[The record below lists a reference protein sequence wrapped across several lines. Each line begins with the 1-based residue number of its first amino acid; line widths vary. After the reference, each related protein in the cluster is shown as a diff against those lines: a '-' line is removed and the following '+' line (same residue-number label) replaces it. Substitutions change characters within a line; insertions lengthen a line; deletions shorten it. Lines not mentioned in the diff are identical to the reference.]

1 MPPPIH
7 AIQQVQPSLPPPVPS
22 TTHPLYK
29 TPPSPPSSTSSSPKI
44 SPHSSP
50 LSSPSHQSTLKRKRQ
65 SKKNLHAPDYGFSIN
80 FPIIPINVSVPNDQM
95 PLVPSPSSIAM
106 KKYSTA
112 VDSRKFLT
120 VYEFMVNNQWII
132 WDYHTGY
139 VHLTGLWK
147 AIGNNK
153 ADIVKLI
160 ENSPELEPDIKRVRG
175 GYLKIQGTWVPFEI
189 AKALAART
197 CYFIR
202 YALIPLFGNDFPES
216 CLKPNEPG
224 FGQLQMRLTDPATK
238 RRRRKRS
245 VNILHQQPQ
254 RPIRI
259 HQHQPPIHA
268 NLQHHPQ
275 SMPMS
280 MQHQQPSIHPMPMQ
294 HQQVPVPFTHPS
306 QYMFKPPIHLPS
318 PPHISRH
325 DSEEHDRAAKRSCL
339 SHSYSFSN
347 IPNSQRHNSL
357 NKEEIHLP
365 SIRALEN
372 SPSFK
377 SQNLPPILPPIINP
391 EIANQKSSDLPS
403 EVLEATRS
411 LQQLSAGVG
420 LGISG
425 VSLQQT
431 SSPSKSNWSFDSQD
445 FKQVESN
452 LRSTPSLPQPHPLK
466 SSVSTTPLSNR
477 LGATATSSMDSKDSK
492 SFETE
497 KLMKIPQTP
506 ETLEKTKRAMDIS
519 GLLS

>member
-1 MPPPIH
+1 MYYYNHFPSTHSMPPPVQTI
-7 AIQQVQPSLPPPVPS
+7 QPSLPPPIPS

-29 TPPSPPSSTSSSPKI
+29 TPPSPPSSTSSSPKM
-44 SPHSSP
+44 SPKSSP
-50 LSSPSHQSTLKRKRQ
+50 LSSPNHQTLKRKRQ
-65 SKKNLHAPDYGFSIN
+65 PKKNLHAPDYGYSVN
-80 FPIIPINVSVPNDQM
+80 FPICPINVPVPNDQKS
-95 PLVPSPSSIAM
+95 LVPSASSIVM

-202 YALIPLFGNDFPES
+202 YALVPLFGNSFPES

-224 FGQLQMRLTDPATK
+224 FGQLQMKLTDPSTK

-245 VNILHQQPQ
+245 ANQQSSNMPVVHQPQQPIPMPVQ
-254 RPIRI
+254 RS
-259 HQHQPPIHA
+259 
-268 NLQHHPQ
+268 N
-275 SMPMS
+275 
-280 MQHQQPSIHPMPMQ
+280 QQPIPMPMQ
-294 HQQVPVPFTHPS
+294 HHHHHQPMPVQHHTAPIPFTQPEH
-306 QYMFKPPIHLPS
+306 MFKHPVHLPS
-318 PPHISRH
+318 PPHVAH
-325 DSEEHDRAAKRSCL
+325 NLSEDYNRPNKRACL
-339 SHSYSFSN
+339 SHSYSLPSPFNPLSA
-347 IPNSQRHNSL
+347 I

-365 SIRALEN
+365 SIKTLAN

-377 SQNLPPILPPIINP
+377 SDTLPPILPPIVNP
-391 EIANQKSSDLPS
+391 RIANQEAAGLPS

-425 VSLQQT
+425 IPLMSPR
-431 SSPSKSNWSFDSQD
+431 SSISPLKSDWSFDAQE
-445 FKQVESN
+445 FKQIESN
-452 LRSTPSLPQPHPLK
+452 LRSTPPLK
-466 SSVSTTPLSNR
+466 SSCGLVSKSSDFKPINTITTPVNVAAIGASTTTN
-477 LGATATSSMDSKDSK
+477 A
-492 SFETE
+492 F
-497 KLMKIPQTP
+497 PQTP
-506 ETLEKTKRAMDIS
+506 EHDIKRVSDIHNLIS
-519 GLLS
+519 